1 MSRLVEK
8 LSDTGEVSKIPKLE
22 QTETLLQN
30 TRHATKPACLVFFG
44 FECYFFVRKND
55 LSQEDI

>member
-1 MSRLVEK
+1 MPMVKVLDKFSCK
-8 LSDTGEVSKIPKLE
+8 TK
-22 QTETLLQN
+22 
-30 TRHATKPACLVFFG
+30 RHADVLACLAFFG